1 MDPRV
6 DAFLEML
13 AVERGAARNTIES
26 YTRDLSDF
34 AEFAAGQGWRAAD
47 ADAAT
52 CQGYMA
58 SLRARGLSA
67 RTAARR
73 LSALRQFHL
82 FLLKEGVRSDDPTS
96 QLDTPR
102 LPKPLPKFLAEAE
115 VDALL
120 AAAARKPG
128 RSGALARAALELL
141 YATGM
146 RISELLSLP
155 RAALGAK
162 AEVMII
168 KGKGSKERMV
178 PLSAAAK
185 EAASALLAATDA
197 KGPETTAT
205 DTKGAAGKSA
215 RAESRWLFPGRD
227 PKRPLTRQSF
237 FLLLKQVA
245 LEAGLD
251 PARVSPHVLRHSFA
265 SHMLARGADLRSL
278 QMLLGHADIST
289 VQIYTHIQTERL
301 RKQVEEHHP
310 LSEHWVDPAI
320 GRVGCRDRDEVRPVR
335 SDGRT
340 RKDPRTSVALTG
352 VEAKIVF
359 APGICIARLCVDY

>member
-1 MDPRV
+1 MDPKV

-13 AVERGAARNTIES
+13 TIERGAASNTISS
-26 YTRDLSDF
+26 YTNDLGDF
-34 AEFAAGQGWRAAD
+34 AEFAAGRGQAIAAAD
-47 ADAAT
+47 ADT

-58 SLRARGLSA
+58 SLHARGLSA

-82 FLLKEGVRSDDPTS
+82 FLLKEGVRTDDPTS

-102 LPKPLPKFLAEAE
+102 LPSPLPKFLSEQE

-120 AAAARKPG
+120 EAATRKPG
-128 RSGALARAALELL
+128 RPGALGRAALELL

-146 RISELLSLP
+146 RVSELLSLP
-155 RAALGAK
+155 RSVLGAK

-168 KGKGSKERMV
+168 KGKGGKERMV
-178 PLSAAAK
+178 PLSSAAKAAA
-185 EAASALLAATDA
+185 AGLLAVT
-197 KGPETTAT
+197 ETN
-205 DTKGAAGKSA
+205 
-215 RAESRWLFPGRD
+215 SRFLFPGRD
-227 PKRPLTRQSF
+227 PRQPLTRQAF
-237 FLLLKQVA
+237 FLLLKQIA

-251 PARVSPHVLRHSFA
+251 PNRVSPHVLRHSFA

-301 RKQVEEHHP
+301 RKLVEEHHP
-310 LSEHWVDPAI
+310 LSKTWSGPA
-320 GRVGCRDRDEVRPVR
+320 DR
-335 SDGRT
+335 
-340 RKDPRTSVALTG
+340 
-352 VEAKIVF
+352 
-359 APGICIARLCVDY
+359 

>member
-1 MDPRV
+1 MDPKV

-13 AVERGAARNTIES
+13 TIERGAARNTIES
-26 YTRDLSDF
+26 YTNDLSDF
-34 AEFAAGQGWRAAD
+34 SEFVAGMGCSTATAD
-47 ADAAT
+47 AET
-52 CQGYMA
+52 CQRYMA
-58 SLRARGLSA
+58 SLHGRGLSA
-67 RTAARR
+67 RTSARR

-82 FLLKEGVRSDDPTS
+82 FLLKEGIRTDDPTS

-102 LPKPLPKFLAEAE
+102 LPRPLPKFLTEAE

-120 AAAARKPG
+120 EAAVR
-128 RSGALARAALELL
+128 RSGRPGVLARAALELL

-146 RISELLSLP
+146 RVSELLSLP
-155 RAALGAK
+155 RTALGAK

-178 PLSAAAK
+178 PLSSAAK
-185 EAASALLAATDA
+185 EAATALLAV
-197 KGPETTAT
+197 
-205 DTKGAAGKSA
+205 TKV
-215 RAESRWLFPGRD
+215 ESRWLFPGRD
-227 PKRPLTRQSF
+227 PKQPLTRQAF

-301 RKQVEEHHP
+301 RKLVEDHHP
-310 LSEHWVDPAI
+310 LSENWT
-320 GRVGCRDRDEVRPVR
+320 RPGG
-335 SDGRT
+335 D
-340 RKDPRTSVALTG
+340 
-352 VEAKIVF
+352 
-359 APGICIARLCVDY
+359 